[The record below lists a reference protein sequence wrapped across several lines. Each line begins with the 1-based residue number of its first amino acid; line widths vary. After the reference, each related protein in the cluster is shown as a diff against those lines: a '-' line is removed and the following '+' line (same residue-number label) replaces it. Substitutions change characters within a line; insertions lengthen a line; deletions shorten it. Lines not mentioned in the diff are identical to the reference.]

1 MCLGIY
7 LATDEPINSPYDP
20 AVGRLGGWIQQQP
33 AGEAGEFRAFTKPHL
48 YIILFEHGCG
58 CLCERPDGPLRPAL
72 VKLLQWALRSA
83 PEVELYTCQQ
93 GHERS
98 EPKARDWCM
107 PTELLYLRVFEG
119 REFFVVY
126 PDA

>member
-20 AVGRLGGWIQQQP
+20 AVGGLGWLRQLP
-33 AGEAGEFRAFTKPHL
+33 AKQVAEFPAITKPYL
-48 YIILFEHGCG
+48 YLILFEHGCG

-72 VKLLQWALRSA
+72 VKLLQWALRSV
-83 PEVELYTCQQ
+83 PVVELYTCQQ
-93 GHERS
+93 GHERL

-107 PTELLYLRVFEG
+107 PTELLHLQVFEG
-119 REFFVVY
+119 GELLAVY